1 MILHPNSVSTDPTL
15 SRIIRQQILVT
26 SLALGFGSAT
36 SVFAQTAPETPAPA
50 SKVIIVTG
58 ARDNQTQ
65 LDRIVTPI
73 IDTPQAISTISS
85 EELANRGISNLND
98 ALRNVAGISL
108 GAGETSFQGNN
119 AVLRGFT
126 TRNDLFL
133 DNIRD
138 FGYYYRDTFDDAAI
152 EVLKGP
158 SSILFGRGSTGGVIH
173 RVGKKPERQTFGQAE
188 ATLGLDE
195 TRRIAGDLN
204 IADALGRGTAFRVN
218 AVYHESAIEDRD
230 TASSKRWGVSPKLAF
245 DLGADTKILLSY
257 FHQEEDNVPDYGIP
271 WFPGRRANPGAPA
284 AVDRSNY
291 YGFTNDFLDTNVNI
305 LTGKIEHKLGAKT
318 LFRSQFRFSH
328 NTRGFRYSEAIIPA
342 GTLSTTPLSS
352 ITVSRNLFQGS
363 STDEFLQNQTEV
375 NTEFGIGKSKH
386 TLIAGVELGHEST
399 DPVYITNFAVP
410 STSLVNPVGGF
421 YDSRANSFVRLRGRS
436 RSNAVGFF
444 AIDTIELGDKWRAI
458 VGLRWD
464 SFRTKYQSAGFNQS
478 GAQIA
483 TTNVDRTDRNLSY
496 RAALVYK
503 PAKSGSVYVAYA
515 NSFNPSGEGVES
527 LISAGR
533 SVAQANLNLD
543 PETSFS
549 FELGTKWNFFNGKV
563 LLSASVFRI
572 EKDNVRVPDPAT
584 PGFNTLGG
592 RQRVD
597 GGEIEFNGEILPG
610 WSARASYSYLDSQT
624 LESSPN
630 GPLVGEPLIITARHM
645 GTFSTSYDFTDR
657 LNVGFNLL
665 ATSKRLGQNTPA
677 SFLIA
682 PGYTIADVSA
692 KYRFSEKITAS
703 VIVYNLGDKL
713 YYEQLHPVHVV
724 PGAGRTAI
732 ATVKIGF

>member
-1 MILHPNSVSTDPTL
+1 MTKLDSVSIDFGL
-15 SRIIRQQILVT
+15 SRIIRQQSLVT
-26 SLALGFGSAT
+26 SLALGLGAAT
-36 SVFAQTAPETPAPA
+36 SAFAQTAPEEPAPA
-50 SKVIIVTG
+50 SKVIVVTG
-58 ARDNQTQ
+58 IRDNQPQ
-65 LDRIVTPI
+65 LDRIVTPV

-85 EELANRGISNLND
+85 EDLANRGISNLND

-173 RVGKKPERQTFGQAE
+173 RVGKRPEGKTFGQVDLS
-188 ATLGLDE
+188 LGLDE

-204 IADALGRGTAFRVN
+204 IADALGSGTSFRVN
-218 AVYHESAIEDRD
+218 AVYHESALEDRD
-230 TASSKRWGVSPKLAF
+230 TASSKRWGVSPKLSF

-305 LTGKIEHKLGAKT
+305 LTGKIEHRISEKT

-342 GTLSTTPLSS
+342 GTPATTPLSS

-375 NTEFGIGKSKH
+375 TTEFGLGNTKH
-386 TLIAGVELGHEST
+386 TLIAGVELGREST

-410 STSLVNPVGGF
+410 STSLTKPVGGF

-444 AIDTIELGDKWRAI
+444 AIDTIEIGDRWRAI

-464 SFRTKYQSAGFNQS
+464 SFRTKYQSAGFNQT
-478 GAQIA
+478 GVQIA
-483 TTNVDRTDRNLSY
+483 TTSVDRTDRNLSY

-503 PAKSGSVYVAYA
+503 PAKSGSVYLAYA

-549 FELGTKWNFFNGKV
+549 VELGTKWNFFNDKV
-563 LLSASVFRI
+563 LFSASIFRI

-597 GGEIEFNGEILPG
+597 GGEVEFKGEILPG
-610 WSARASYSYLDSQT
+610 WSVSASYSYLDSQT

-630 GPLVGEPLIITARHM
+630 GPLVGEPLTITARHM
-645 GTFSTSYDFTDR
+645 GSFSTSYDFTDK

-665 ATSKRLGQNTPA
+665 SVSKRLGQNTPA
-677 SFLIA
+677 SFLVA
-682 PGYTIADVSA
+682 PGYTIADISA
-692 KYRFSEKITAS
+692 KYRFSKNITAS

-713 YYEQLHPVHVV
+713 YYEQLHPVHVI
-724 PGAGRTAI
+724 PGAGRTTV
-732 ATVKIGF
+732 ATIKLGF